1 MSFEHMDRVKSNF
14 SIKNLENL
22 SGIKAHTLRIWE
34 KRYNLLEPERTDT
47 NIRRYSLDSLRKLL
61 NVTLLYNHGF
71 KISKIASL
79 NADEIPK
86 LVRSIALKSNSE
98 QVSINAFKLAMINFD
113 YELFDNNY
121 EEIQQH
127 HDFEYIFIQIFMP
140 LMKELGILWQTG
152 AISPTHEHF
161 ITNLVKQKIH
171 LQTERL
177 QRDKSKNE
185 DHPIFVLFLPE
196 NEIHEL
202 GILYLNFLI
211 LSKGYRTIFLG
222 QSLQSSSLQTL
233 YSYDT
238 TFNFVSY
245 LTVEPNKEEIMPFL
259 KDFHKQL
266 LENQKSKL
274 ILFGPQQVE
283 IVKEELPE
291 QIEMYRSVESFI
303 FKYFSEGVFV

>member
-1 MSFEHMDRVKSNF
+1 MVFEHMERVKSTF

-79 NADEIPK
+79 DDSEIPK
-86 LVRSIALKSNSE
+86 LVRSIALKANSE

-113 YELFDNNY
+113 YELFDTNY
-121 EEIQQH
+121 EEILQH
-127 HDFEYIFIQIFMP
+127 HNFEYLFMNIFMP

-152 AISPTHEHF
+152 AISPSHEHF

-171 LQTERL
+171 LQTEYL
-177 QRDKSKNE
+177 QKNKFE
-185 DHPIFVLFLPE
+185 PNHPIFVLFLPE

-202 GILYLNFLI
+202 GILYLNYLI

-222 QSLQSSSLQTL
+222 QSLQTSSLQTL
-233 YSYDT
+233 YSYET
-238 TFNFVSY
+238 KYYFVSY
-245 LTVEPNKEEIMPFL
+245 ITVEPSKDEIMPYLQTFYNKIL
-259 KDFHKQL
+259 DKQD
-266 LENQKSKL
+266 SKL
-274 ILFGPQQVE
+274 ILFGPQQ
-283 IVKEELPE
+283 IAIDKEALPE
-291 QIEMYRSVESFI
+291 KIEMFRSVESFI
-303 FKYFSEGVFV
+303 FKYFSEDVLV

>member
-1 MSFEHMDRVKSNF
+1 MNRVKSTF

-47 NIRRYSLDSLRKLL
+47 NIRRYSLESLKKLL
-61 NVTLLYNHGF
+61 NITLLYNHGF

-79 NADEIPK
+79 NVDEIPK

-113 YELFDNNY
+113 YELFDINFD
-121 EEIQQH
+121 EILQN
-127 HDFEYIFIQIFMP
+127 HDFEYCFIHIFMP
-140 LMKELGILWQTG
+140 LMRELGILWQTG
-152 AISPTHEHF
+152 AISPSHEHF

-171 LQTERL
+171 LQTESL
-177 QRDKSKNE
+177 QRNKFSNE

-202 GILYLNFLI
+202 GILYLNYLI
-211 LSKGYRTIFLG
+211 LSKGFRTIFLG
-222 QSLQSSSLQTL
+222 QSLQISSLETL

-238 TFNFVSY
+238 KFNFISY
-245 LTVEPNKEEIMPFL
+245 LTVEPNKEEIMPYL
-259 KDFHKQL
+259 KKFHAQIL
-266 LENQKSKL
+266 ANQESKL
-274 ILFGPQQVE
+274 ILFGPQQAE
-283 IVKEELPE
+283 IDMNRLPS
-291 QIEMYRSVESFI
+291 QIEMYRSLESFV
-303 FKYFSEGVFV
+303 FKYFSENVYV

>member
-1 MSFEHMDRVKSNF
+1 MRIERMNRVKSTF

-47 NIRRYSLDSLRKLL
+47 NIRRYSLESLKKLL
-61 NVTLLYNHGF
+61 NITLLYNHGF

-79 NADEIPK
+79 NVDEIPK

-113 YELFDNNY
+113 YELFDINFD
-121 EEIQQH
+121 EILQN
-127 HDFEYIFIQIFMP
+127 HDFEYCFIHIFMP
-140 LMKELGILWQTG
+140 LMRELGILWQTG
-152 AISPTHEHF
+152 AISPSHEHF

-171 LQTERL
+171 LQTESL
-177 QRDKSKNE
+177 QRNKFSNE

-202 GILYLNFLI
+202 GILYLNYLI
-211 LSKGYRTIFLG
+211 LSKGFRTIFLG
-222 QSLQSSSLQTL
+222 QSLQISSLETL

-238 TFNFVSY
+238 KFNFISY
-245 LTVEPNKEEIMPFL
+245 LTVEPNKEEIMPYL
-259 KDFHKQL
+259 KKFHAQIL
-266 LENQKSKL
+266 ANRESKL
-274 ILFGPQQVE
+274 ILFGPQQAE
-283 IVKEELPE
+283 IDMNRLPS
-291 QIEMYRSVESFI
+291 QIEMYRSLESFV
-303 FKYFSEGVFV
+303 FKYFSENVYV

>member
-1 MSFEHMDRVKSNF
+1 MERVKSNF

-113 YELFDNNY
+113 YELFDSNY

-127 HDFEYIFIQIFMP
+127 HDFEYIFMQIFMP

-161 ITNLVKQKIH
+161 ITNLVKQKIY

-177 QRDKSKNE
+177 QRDKAKNE
-185 DHPIFVLFLPE
+185 DQPIFVLFLPE

-211 LSKGYRTIFLG
+211 LSKSYRTIFLG

>member
-1 MSFEHMDRVKSNF
+1 MVFEHMERVKSTF

-79 NADEIPK
+79 DGSEIPK
-86 LVRSIALKSNSE
+86 LVRSIALKANSE

-113 YELFDNNY
+113 YELFDTNY
-121 EEIQQH
+121 EEILQH
-127 HDFEYIFIQIFMP
+127 HNFEYLFMNIFMP

-152 AISPTHEHF
+152 AISPSHEHF

-171 LQTERL
+171 LQTEYL
-177 QRDKSKNE
+177 QKNKFE
-185 DHPIFVLFLPE
+185 LNHPIFVLFLPE

-202 GILYLNFLI
+202 GILYLNYLI

-222 QSLQSSSLQTL
+222 QSLQTSSLQTL
-233 YSYDT
+233 YSYET
-238 TFNFVSY
+238 NYYFVSY
-245 LTVEPNKEEIMPFL
+245 ITVEPSKDEIMPYLQNFYNKIL
-259 KDFHKQL
+259 DKQD
-266 LENQKSKL
+266 SKL
-274 ILFGPQQVE
+274 ILFGPQQ
-283 IVKEELPE
+283 IAIDKEALPE
-291 QIEMYRSVESFI
+291 KIEMFRSVESFV
-303 FKYFSEGVFV
+303 FKYFSEDVLV

>member
-1 MSFEHMDRVKSNF
+1 MSFEHMERVKSNF

-113 YELFDNNY
+113 YELFDSNY

-127 HDFEYIFIQIFMP
+127 HDFEYIFMQIFMP

-161 ITNLVKQKIH
+161 ITNLVKQKIY

-177 QRDKSKNE
+177 QRDKAKNE
-185 DHPIFVLFLPE
+185 DQPIFVLFLPE

-211 LSKGYRTIFLG
+211 LSKSYRTIFLG

>member
-1 MSFEHMDRVKSNF
+1 MDRVKSNF

-47 NIRRYSLDSLRKLL
+47 NIRRYSLDSLKKLL

-127 HDFEYIFIQIFMP
+127 HDFEYIFMQIFMP

-161 ITNLVKQKIH
+161 ITNLVKQKIY

-177 QRDKSKNE
+177 QRDKAKNE
-185 DHPIFVLFLPE
+185 DQPIFVLFLPE

>member
-1 MSFEHMDRVKSNF
+1 MVIEHMERVKSTF

-79 NADEIPK
+79 DGSEIPK
-86 LVRSIALKSNSE
+86 LVRSIALKASSE

-113 YELFDNNY
+113 YELFDTNY
-121 EEIQQH
+121 EEILQH
-127 HDFEYIFIQIFMP
+127 HNFEYLFMNIFMP

-152 AISPTHEHF
+152 AISPSHEHF

-171 LQTERL
+171 LQTEYL
-177 QRDKSKNE
+177 QKNKFE
-185 DHPIFVLFLPE
+185 PNNHPIFVLFLPE

-202 GILYLNFLI
+202 GILYLNYLI

-222 QSLQSSSLQTL
+222 QSLQTSSLQTL
-233 YSYDT
+233 YSYET
-238 TFNFVSY
+238 KYYFVSY
-245 LTVEPNKEEIMPFL
+245 ITVEPSKDEIMPYLQNFYNKIL
-259 KDFHKQL
+259 DKQD
-266 LENQKSKL
+266 SKL
-274 ILFGPQQVE
+274 ILFGPQQIAVD
-283 IVKEELPE
+283 KEALPE
-291 QIEMYRSVESFI
+291 KIEMFRSVESFV
-303 FKYFSEGVFV
+303 FKYFSEDVLV